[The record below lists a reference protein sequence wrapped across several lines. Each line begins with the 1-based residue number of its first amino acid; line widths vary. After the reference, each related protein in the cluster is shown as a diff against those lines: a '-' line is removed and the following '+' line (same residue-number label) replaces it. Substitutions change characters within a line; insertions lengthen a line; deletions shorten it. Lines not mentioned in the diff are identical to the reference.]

1 MRSAEQIRERL
12 IAHLGHAIR
21 RPAMWVYPARGIE
34 FFLLDTLSNVCFIDE
49 REAELNQALDKMNK
63 QEVSTNT
70 GVFGAFHLS
79 FDYKQFEID
88 QLYNE
93 VTSIYAELAWNLG
106 YLTVD
111 RNLSKAAMKKL
122 RRGLRAKCKERNWH
136 QSEIKEQYGEPS
148 LKIGDVYCYAPETRS
163 ERWVFFDFWKEYNAK
178 RITSRVIVYEKYTE
192 DPILRN
198 VRLPANTLKRGLVF
212 TPFGQQFAG

>member
-1 MRSAEQIRERL
+1 
-12 IAHLGHAIR
+12 
-21 RPAMWVYPARGIE
+21 
-34 FFLLDTLSNVCFIDE
+34 
-49 REAELNQALDKMNK
+49 MNK

-79 FDYKQFEID
+79 FDYKQFDID

-122 RRGLRAKCKERNWH
+122 RQGLRAKCRERDWH

-148 LKIGDVYCYAPETRS
+148 LKIGDVYCYAPETRG
-163 ERWVFFDFWKEYNAK
+163 ERWIFFDFWKEYSAK
-178 RITSRVIVYEKYTE
+178 RINSRVIVHKKYIE
-192 DPILRN
+192 DPILRD
-198 VRLPANTLKRGLVF
+198 VRLPASTLMRGLVF
-212 TPFGQQFAG
+212 TPFGQQFARYNQQATQ